1 MGIRG
6 KLFAASLA
14 LIALVGL
21 AGGLYLESELTR
33 LQEQEFE
40 RGLLRRARTARE
52 AAFGLTEAT
61 PALVDPIADRLG
73 QATDSRITFIDRD
86 GNVVGDSALSLE
98 EITREDNHLQRPE
111 VQSAFGGEPAVVR
124 RYSTTLG
131 KELMYAAVPWYGVHG
146 VVRSSTPLDTV
157 RELLSRQ
164 RVLVLLAGGLG
175 LLLAVLASAIAAHLA
190 GRVMSDFAADARA
203 LATGGTGRLPVLS
216 EDELGQL
223 ASSLNRLADERSET
237 ITALV
242 KERDRLN
249 TILHGVSEGLIAID
263 HEHRVELV
271 NEAAKSLLGLRS
283 APEGRKLV
291 ESVRIPALIEL
302 AEQGHDAQRTAEF
315 AVDDPPRHLLAT
327 TTPLRAT
334 GGTVIVLH
342 DMTSLRNLESMR
354 RDLVANV
361 SHELRTP
368 VSIIRANAETLLD
381 GALDDGDQARNFI
394 QAILRHSERLSN
406 LLSDLL
412 DLAKIEGGAYPLCLE
427 HLSVKT
433 AVQRAVD
440 TLSRAAK
447 AKGVV
452 VQMDV
457 PTELFAQ
464 ADAQALDQVLVNL
477 LDNAIKYS
485 FEGGVIDVTAHAP
498 SGEGGQVQ
506 IVVSDDGPGIA
517 ERHRARVFERFYRVD
532 TGRSRALGGTG
543 LGLSIV
549 KHLAVLMHGAVGV
562 DPVDPHG
569 SAFWI
574 TLPRT
579 EAPVQIVSTLSH

>member
-21 AGGLYLESELTR
+21 AGALYLERELTR
-33 LQEQEFE
+33 LQKEEFE
-40 RGLLRRARTARE
+40 RGLVRRARTARE
-52 AAFGLTEAT
+52 AAYGLTNAI
-61 PALVDPIADRLG
+61 PSIIDPLADRLG
-73 QATDSRITFIDRD
+73 QATDSRITFINQA
-86 GNVVGDSALSLE
+86 GNVVGDSALSLG
-98 EITREDNHLQRPE
+98 EIAREDNLLDAPE
-111 VQSAFGGEPAVVR
+111 VRAAASGEPMVTR
-124 RYSTTLG
+124 RYSAALG
-131 KELMYAAVPWYGVHG
+131 KELIYATVPWYEVHG
-146 VVRSSTPLDTV
+146 VVRLSTPLNTFED
-157 RELLSRQ
+157 LLSRQ
-164 RVLVLLAGGLG
+164 RVLVGLASGLG
-175 LLLAVLASAIAAHLA
+175 LFLAVLVSALAAHVA
-190 GRVMSDFAADARA
+190 GRVVSTLAADARA
-203 LATGGTGRLPVLS
+203 VATGDTARLPVLS

-223 ASSLNRLADERSET
+223 ASSLNKLADERSAT
-237 ITALV
+237 IGALV

-249 TILHGVSEGLIAID
+249 TILHGVSEGLLAID
-263 HEHRVELV
+263 AENRVDLA
-271 NEAAKSLLGLRS
+271 NDAARNLLGLRS
-283 APEGRKLV
+283 DPVGRKLV
-291 ESVRIPALIEL
+291 ETIRIPALVNL
-302 AEQGHDAQRTAEF
+302 TEQAGTAQRTAEF
-315 AVDDPPRHLLAT
+315 AVEDPPRYLLAT

-334 GGTVIVLH
+334 GGMVIVLH
-342 DMTSLRNLESMR
+342 DMTGIRNIENIR

-381 GALDDGDQARNFI
+381 GAMQDPDQARTFV

-427 HLSVKT
+427 NLDVRG

-440 TLSRAAK
+440 TLSRSAK
-447 AKGVV
+447 NKGLTLKVN
-452 VQMDV
+452 V
-457 PTELFAQ
+457 PSEMFAL
-464 ADAQALDQVLVNL
+464 ADIQALDQVLVNL

-485 FEGGVIDVTAHAP
+485 FDSGVIEIRASATNDNVR
-498 SGEGGQVQ
+498 

-517 ERHRARVFERFYRVD
+517 ERHRSRIFERFYRID

-549 KHLAVLMHGAVGV
+549 KHLAMLMHGTVGV
-562 DPVDPHG
+562 EPVEPHG

-574 TLPRT
+574 TLPQG
-579 EAPVQIVSTLSH
+579 VVSAEVVSHLSH